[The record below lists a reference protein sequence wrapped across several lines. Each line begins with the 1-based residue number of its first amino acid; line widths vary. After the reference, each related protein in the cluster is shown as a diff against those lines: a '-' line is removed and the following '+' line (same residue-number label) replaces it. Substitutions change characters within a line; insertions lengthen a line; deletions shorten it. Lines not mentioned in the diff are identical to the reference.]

1 MITIRN
7 FNINDIPNMQEDYYI
22 HKTHSEL
29 EKMINDMNT
38 KTCDGRYFE
47 AFAIVANDRVVG
59 YVSLYE
65 QSKETVSC
73 GVLIY
78 PSYRRKGY
86 AFEGISLVIKE
97 SKQKGY
103 NAIINQVRTDNVES
117 ICLHRKL
124 GFVVNKKYI
133 NRKGKEVYDFVLCI

>member
-7 FNINDIPNMQEDYYI
+7 FTIQDIPNMQEDYYM

-47 AFAIVANDRVVG
+47 AFAIVVNDHVVG

-86 AFEGISLVIKE
+86 AFEGMSLVIKE
-97 SKQKGY
+97 SKHKGY
-103 NAIINQVRTDNVES
+103 NAIIAHVRTDNVES

-124 GFVVNKKYI
+124 GYEVNKKYI
-133 NRKGKEVYDFVLCI
+133 NRKGNEVYDFVLYI